1 MEIVPLFIPLNI
13 MMALDLQYALFYTIQ
28 AASIRFDF
36 IVLKKSEINLELKA
50 FTAKNILC

>member
-1 MEIVPLFIPLNI
+1 
-13 MMALDLQYALFYTIQ
+13 MALDLQYALFYTIQ